1 MLSGSL
7 SNEVMNVHKLETIE
21 QFQSIQK
28 EKQPFLLIKHSLTCP
43 ISQKAWGEFERFA
56 KDHPDIETYYLY
68 VQEARPLS
76 NYIAETF
83 QIKHESPQV
92 LFIADDRVQWHAS
105 HWNITYDQMKK
116 AAVNES

>member
-1 MLSGSL
+1 MQ
-7 SNEVMNVHKLETIE
+7 KLETIE
-21 QFQSIQK
+21 QFESIQK
-28 EKQPFLLIKHSLTCP
+28 QNRPFLLMKHSLTCP
-43 ISQKAWGEFERFA
+43 ISQNAWGEFERFA
-56 KDHPDIETYYLY
+56 KDHSDIETYYLY

-105 HWNITYDQMKK
+105 HWNITYGQMKK
-116 AAVNES
+116 AAMNES